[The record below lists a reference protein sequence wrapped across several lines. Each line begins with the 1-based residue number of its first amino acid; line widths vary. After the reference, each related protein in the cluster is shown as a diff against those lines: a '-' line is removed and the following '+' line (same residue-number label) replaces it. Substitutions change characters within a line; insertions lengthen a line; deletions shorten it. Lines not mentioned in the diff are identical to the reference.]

1 MNEFLTNPDLHKL
14 GAAVLVGLTLGS
26 EREYRSKPA
35 GLHTL
40 TLICLGSTIFT
51 MLSARMGTEV
61 GFDRIAANIV
71 TGVGF
76 LGAGVIFRTEN
87 GVSGLTTAA
96 IVWVTAA
103 LGMAIGAGSALLS
116 LGGTVL
122 TMGVLLALGKL
133 ERWLENLNQI
143 RRYRIVYHYSPEV
156 FKQYKKI
163 FKKFDLRATRGRQTL
178 AHGLLVS
185 HWNIK
190 GRPEEHEKLIQY
202 LMANPDVKE
211 FDF

>member
-1 MNEFLTNPDLHKL
+1 MNEFIADPDLHKL
-14 GAAVLVGLTLGS
+14 LAAVLVGLTLGS

-51 MLSARMGTEV
+51 MLSVKLGTPV
-61 GFDRIAANIV
+61 SYDRIAANIV

-96 IVWVTAA
+96 IIWVTAA
-103 LGMAIGAGSALLS
+103 LGMAIGAGSILLS
-116 LGGTVL
+116 LGGAGL
-122 TMGVLLALGKL
+122 TLAVLLALGKL

-143 RRYRIVYHYSPEV
+143 RRYRIVYSYSPEM
-156 FKQYKKI
+156 FKQYRKV

-178 AHGLLVS
+178 SKGTLIS
-185 HWNIK
+185 HWTVK

-202 LMANPDVKE
+202 LLTNADVKE

>member
-1 MNEFLTNPDLHKL
+1 MDAFLLNPDLHKL
-14 GAAVLVGLTLGS
+14 LAAVLVGLTLGA

-51 MLSARMGTEV
+51 MLSIKLGTAV
-61 GFDRIAANIV
+61 SYDRIAANIV

-103 LGMAIGAGSALLS
+103 LGMAIGVGNALLA
-116 LGGTVL
+116 LGGAAL
-122 TMGVLLALGKL
+122 TMAVLLALGKF

-143 RRYRIVYHYSPEV
+143 RRYRIVYAYSPEM
-156 FKQYKKI
+156 FKQYRKV

-178 AHGLLVS
+178 SKGTLVS
-185 HWNIK
+185 HWTVK

-202 LMANPDVKE
+202 LLTNADVKE

>member
-1 MNEFLTNPDLHKL
+1 MNEFLFDPDLHKL
-14 GAAVLVGLTLGS
+14 VAAVLVGLTIGS

-40 TLICLGSTIFT
+40 TLICLGSAIFT
-51 MLSARMGTEV
+51 MLSVKLGTTIAY
-61 GFDRIAANIV
+61 DRIAANIV

-103 LGMAIGAGSALLS
+103 LGMAIGAGNALLA
-116 LGGTVL
+116 LGGAAL
-122 TMGVLLALGKL
+122 TLAVLLALGKL

-143 RRYRIVYHYSPEV
+143 RRYRIVYSYSPEM
-156 FKQYKKI
+156 FKQYRKV

-178 AHGLLVS
+178 SKGTLIS
-185 HWNIK
+185 HWIVK
-190 GRPEEHEKLIQY
+190 GRPEEHEKLIQH
-202 LMANPDVKE
+202 LLTNSDVKE